1 MKERTARERLT
12 RSSPDQK
19 CNIAE
24 TLAYVAFWV
33 PTIDSGRTRRGE
45 FLSIAI
51 VKHKLEYLGH
61 TP

>member
-24 TLAYVAFWV
+24 TLAYVASWV

-45 FLSIAI
+45 FLRS
-51 VKHKLEYLGH
+51 HRETWLFRPDPL
-61 TP
+61 